1 MYTHTY
7 SVAMAAEIATTILN
21 QNLINTDVPLV
32 QVSGSCIKE
41 MMATGILPH
50 TKMKPI
56 ARELEAIFSSTRIVD
71 GLQLPFT
78 RVSITALGEGG
89 KTDPLPGTGKSR
101 RWAGL
106 DINNTLG
113 LSQEEYEAAYKGV
126 WPLSEEKM
134 REAMLAS
141 AFFFPSVKG
150 FVHGSLVETVTGYH
164 LDLASGRRWVESR
177 KMTAAEREALL
188 PASNGVEHIWVTVPQ
203 GAIAEVKLPS

>member
-1 MYTHTY
+1 MHEYTY

-21 QNLINTDVPLV
+21 QNPINTDTPLV
-32 QVSGSCIKE
+32 LVSGSCIKE

-50 TKMKPI
+50 IKMKPI
-56 ARELEAIFSSTRIVD
+56 ARELETIFSSTRIVD
-71 GLQLPFT
+71 GLQFPFT

-164 LDLASGRRWVESR
+164 LDLVTGRRWVESC
-177 KMTAAEREALL
+177 KMTVAEREALL
-188 PASNGVEHIWVTVPQ
+188 PASSGVEHIWVTVPQ
-203 GAIAEVKLPS
+203 GAIAEVKLQS